1 MLLSRCPRC
10 DAIYVEIIVILGG
23 IEATMAS
30 CSNCDQRVWT
40 RHGEPVD
47 LEGVLADLQV
57 QRRT

>member
-1 MLLSRCPRC
+1 MPPSRCPRC
-10 DAIYVEIIVILGG
+10 DATYVEIIVTLGG

>member
-1 MLLSRCPRC
+1 
-10 DAIYVEIIVILGG
+10 VEIIVTLGG